1 MIFIEKKGR
10 FGNFLFQFF
19 LAKLIQ
25 KKIKKK
31 IVIFSENENIYD
43 FNSKKNID
51 TIVNGYFSLPKF
63 SKILNLWK
71 KKCFYI
77 QDQNYKALI
86 NDERLLKKKF
96 IYLDGFFQEISLILE
111 NSKLLNK
118 LIDKN
123 KIINKN
129 NFTQSDLTIH
139 IRHLFHDLGT
149 LDTNPEHQE
158 QPTIDI
164 YSQVIKKINPRII
177 KVICPS
183 EKNIHYKKLKEVYGE
198 QIYLETRDDI
208 FDFFNLVNSKN
219 LILSNST
226 YSLWASFLSKES
238 NVYVPDIGI
247 VKSILKKKKLNLDSN
262 FIYL

>member
-1 MIFIEKKGR
+1 M
-10 FGNFLFQFF
+10 
-19 LAKLIQ
+19 
-25 KKIKKK
+25 
-31 IVIFSENENIYD
+31 
-43 FNSKKNID
+43 
-51 TIVNGYFSLPKF
+51 
-63 SKILNLWK
+63 
-71 KKCFYI
+71 
-77 QDQNYKALI
+77 
-86 NDERLLKKKF
+86 
-96 IYLDGFFQEISLILE
+96 E
-111 NSKLLNK
+111 NSKLLNN
-118 LIDKN
+118 LINKN

-149 LDTNPEHQE
+149 LDTNPEYQE

-164 YSQVIKKINPRII
+164 YRHVIKKINPRKI

-183 EKNIHYKKLKEVYGE
+183 EKNTHFKKLKEVYGE

-208 FDFFNLVNSKN
+208 FDFFNIVNSKN

-238 NVYVPDIGI
+238 NVYVPDTGI
-247 VKSILKKKKLNLDSN
+247 LKSILKKKKLNLDSN